1 MISRMKFKA
10 FTLDIKAFH
19 SLHGV
24 TSEIRNK
31 SVVAVTENS
40 DHNRITAM
48 SCLKKVINTVD
59 PECSKS
65 ISNVVLWSDSMGT
78 QFRSRFIFQLLAGT
92 MFLNKSLCWFYNE
105 GHHDKVP
112 IDDVGR
118 TIKNIIQNFLI
129 LPWNLCHLLLL
140 CTCLNR
146 MK

>member
-40 DHNRITAM
+40 DHNRIT
-48 SCLKKVINTVD
+48 SVNCQEKVINTVD

-65 ISNVVLWSDSMGT
+65 ITNVVLRSDSMGT

-92 MFLNKSLCWFYNE
+92 MFLNKSLRWFCN
-105 GHHDKVP
+105 G
-112 IDDVGR
+112 
-118 TIKNIIQNFLI
+118 
-129 LPWNLCHLLLL
+129 
-140 CTCLNR
+140 
-146 MK
+146 